1 MGNNLMQTDL
11 SVWGMYQHADIVVK
25 CVMIGLILASVVT
38 WAIFFSKSVEF
49 FNQKRRLKRE
59 QQLLAEARSL
69 NQANDIAADFGSKSL
84 SLHLLNEAQNE
95 LELSEGSDD
104 NEGIKE
110 RTSFRLERRVA
121 AVGRQMGRGNGYLAT
136 IGAISPFVG
145 LFGTVWG
152 IMNSFIGIAQTQTTN
167 LAVVAPG
174 IAEAL
179 LATAIGLVA
188 GFDYFP
194 LPFCRFQVQG
204 HFVILLTEGLQLAGK
219 QAAHIRKTRHP
230 FQHHRIDLR
239 LNKGV
244 TARPAKFIGHWL
256 NISKTAAFRGEKTH
270 RVPRR
275 SVRQNIIDQADR
287 LHGAQRL
294 VINTNRTRVVDQLI
308 EFLHHQHVNAHLA
321 EIGQHPA
328 KGSEVSFQD
337 YSVASFTIAYMLNGV
352 VNFRHREQ
360 FGCRRNLAAGG
371 KAHQLSQLI
380 RRAGSRTRDAAVAR
394 N

>member
-1 MGNNLMQTDL
+1 MA
-11 SVWGMYQHADIVVK
+11 YF
-25 CVMIGLILASVVT
+25 GLRSHR
-38 WAIFFSKSVEF
+38 AIFFSKSVEF

-69 NQANDIAADFGSKSL
+69 NRANDIAADFGSKSL

-167 LAVVAPG
+167 TAVVAPG

-188 GFDYFP
+188 AIPAVVIYNVFARQIGGFKAMLGDVAAQVLLLQSRDWIWKPAP
-194 LPFCRFQVQG
+194 LRIRFVSHKNYAQDNVRWQC
-204 HFVILLTEGLQLAGK
+204 ILT
-219 QAAHIRKTRHP
+219 KTST
-230 FQHHRIDLR
+230 I
-239 LNKGV
+239 
-244 TARPAKFIGHWL
+244 TAKCM
-256 NISKTAAFRGEKTH
+256 IST
-270 RVPRR
+270 
-275 SVRQNIIDQADR
+275 
-287 LHGAQRL
+287 
-294 VINTNRTRVVDQLI
+294 
-308 EFLHHQHVNAHLA
+308 
-321 EIGQHPA
+321 
-328 KGSEVSFQD
+328 
-337 YSVASFTIAYMLNGV
+337 
-352 VNFRHREQ
+352 
-360 FGCRRNLAAGG
+360 
-371 KAHQLSQLI
+371 
-380 RRAGSRTRDAAVAR
+380 
-394 N
+394 